1 MGITLTKKQTI
12 SLEKKGGGNLTKVSM
27 GLGWDAAK
35 SSSGGFLSKLFGVG
49 AGGGSAIDLDASCIV
64 MDANRSV
71 LDVIWF
77 RQLKS
82 KDGNIVHSGDNRTGD
97 GDGDDETIHVNLQRL
112 GDNVKY
118 LVFTVNSFTNQNF
131 TDVDNAYCRIVD
143 DTGNELARYNLTEQ
157 GNHTGLVMAYMTRQG
172 NNWTVTA
179 VGDTTH
185 GRTVQDLTGSATRA
199 IGG

>member
-35 SSSGGFLSKLFGVG
+35 KGRGFLSKLL
-49 AGGGSAIDLDASCIV
+49 GGGGGDIDLDASCIV
-64 MDANRSV
+64 MDAGHEV

-97 GDGDDETIHVNLQRL
+97 GDGDDETIHVDLQRM
-112 GDNVKY
+112 GANVKY
-118 LVFTVNSFTNQNF
+118 LVFTVNSFTNQSFN
-131 TDVDNAYCRIVD
+131 DVDNAYCRIVD
-143 DTGNELARYNLTEQ
+143 DANNELARYNLTQQ

-185 GRTVQDLTGSATRA
+185 GRTVQDLTGSAVRA